1 MNLAQRMAFN
11 KIGSYHQVF
20 RKGSFSLDTQ
30 TEEYNFK
37 KTWEEIFDIGSPLQQ
52 ISVMQ
57 MNHHIFCICLEMK
70 SASTIFMGLQITC
83 K

>member
-11 KIGSYHQVF
+11 KIGSYHQVS
-20 RKGSFSLDTQ
+20 RKGSFSLDAQ
-30 TEEYNFK
+30 TEKYNFK
-37 KTWEEIFDIGSPLQQ
+37 KTWEEIFERFSLTTDKRNANEFI
-52 ISVMQ
+52 IY
-57 MNHHIFCICLEMK
+57 FACLEIK

>member
-20 RKGSFSLDTQ
+20 RKGSFSSDAQ

-37 KTWEEIFDIGSPLQQ
+37 KTWEEIFERFSLTTDKRNANEFI
-52 ISVMQ
+52 IYFAYVWR
-57 MNHHIFCICLEMK
+57 
-70 SASTIFMGLQITC
+70 
-83 K
+83 